1 MYCSQPTRFTNFFAY
16 TIKLKNGV
24 HIFNACKQQNK
35 LIKNYL
41 IRMVLL
47 SLLIDI
53 ENKTGGLIFV
63 ASVLN

>member
-1 MYCSQPTRFTNFFAY
+1 MYCSQPITFKTFSAY

-24 HIFNACKQQNK
+24 HTFNACKPQNK

>member
-1 MYCSQPTRFTNFFAY
+1 MYCCQPTRLKNFFAY

-24 HIFNACKQQNK
+24 HIFNGCKPQNK

-47 SLLIDI
+47 SLLSDI
-53 ENKTGGLIFV
+53 ENKTGRLIFA

>member
-1 MYCSQPTRFTNFFAY
+1 MHVNRKT
-16 TIKLKNGV
+16 K
-24 HIFNACKQQNK
+24 
-35 LIKNYL
+35 KNYL

>member
-1 MYCSQPTRFTNFFAY
+1 MHVNSKTNY
-16 TIKLKNGV
+16 L
-24 HIFNACKQQNK
+24 
-35 LIKNYL
+35 KNYL

-53 ENKTGGLIFV
+53 ENKTEGLIFV